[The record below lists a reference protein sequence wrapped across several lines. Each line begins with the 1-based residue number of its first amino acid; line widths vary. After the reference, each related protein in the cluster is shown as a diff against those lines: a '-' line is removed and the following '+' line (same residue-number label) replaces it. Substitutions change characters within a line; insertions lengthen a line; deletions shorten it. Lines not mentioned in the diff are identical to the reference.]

1 MRDTEKNRAGQ
12 KPEKM
17 TWAVLF
23 AIEREV
29 EIEADNL
36 NEAVKMA
43 NYEKTFKERIVS
55 IRLQR

>member
-1 MRDTEKNRAGQ
+1 
-12 KPEKM
+12 M

-36 NEAVKMA
+36 NEVVKMA

-55 IRLQR
+55 IRLKR